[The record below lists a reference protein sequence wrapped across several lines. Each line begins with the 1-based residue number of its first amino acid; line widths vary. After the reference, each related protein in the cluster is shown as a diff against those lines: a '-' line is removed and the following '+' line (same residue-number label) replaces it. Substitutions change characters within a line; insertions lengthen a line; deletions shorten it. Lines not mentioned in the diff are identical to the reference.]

1 MNEDKDNVGKE
12 FNDILK
18 SILNNRKV
26 NTQKNIKRSFAV
38 DTITTYYDLKSKY
51 TEEEARKILKND
63 FKLSPKAL
71 EEELDI
77 IYHQPDADLSLP
89 ILYYTSNTSK
99 NRKSKDED

>member
-26 NTQKNIKRSFAV
+26 NVQKNIKRSFAV

-51 TEEEARKILKND
+51 TEEEARKILKEE

-71 EEELDI
+71 EEELYI
-77 IYHQPDADLSLP
+77 IYHKPDTDLSLP
-89 ILYYTSNTSK
+89 ILYYTGKKRESE
-99 NRKSKDED
+99 KDD

>member
-1 MNEDKDNVGKE
+1 MNEDKDNIGKE

-18 SILNNRKV
+18 SILNNRKINV
-26 NTQKNIKRSFAV
+26 QKNIKRSFAV

-51 TEEEARKILKND
+51 TEEEARKILKEE

-77 IYHQPDADLSLP
+77 IYHKPDTDLSLP
-89 ILYYTSNTSK
+89 ILYYTSK
-99 NRKSKDED
+99 ERKSKENDD